1 MILIRPN
8 RGRMKR
14 ASIVAAALFAV
25 ATAGCTQGDFG
36 EVRPSLVRDDIHDW
50 MSSAATKGTPSEFE
64 LTDDERYLRDLGYP
78 LIEPPYD
85 RRKWYSVLNEYG
97 HNAASYRA
105 GVGRVDYANNLL
117 SSRYRSPAGRYGQL
131 IEDARNDIVRMPPFF
146 DIAMRV
152 LDIDIKRQQA
162 LAHVSP
168 SPPEHANAIRRI
180 RENAAIVR
188 WVLSSLEQR
197 CAAYRFA
204 LERLVVMTPSPQAAE
219 ADILIRRCRSE
230 VARYRIGPRPVGKTG
245 RIAAIR

>member
-1 MILIRPN
+1 MS
-8 RGRMKR
+8 
-14 ASIVAAALFAV
+14 A
-25 ATAGCTQGDFG
+25 AGCTQGDFG

-50 MSSAATKGTPSEFE
+50 MSSAAAKGAPSEFE

-97 HNAASYRA
+97 LNAASYRA
-105 GVGRVDYANNLL
+105 GPGRVDYANNLL

-131 IEDARNDIVRMPPFF
+131 IEDVRNDIARMPPFF

-152 LDIDIKRQQA
+152 LDLDIKRQKA
-162 LAHVSP
+162 LSHVSP
-168 SPPEHANAIRRI
+168 SPPERANAIRRI

-188 WVLSSLEQR
+188 WVQTSLEQR

-204 LERLVVMTPSPQAAE
+204 LERLVVMTPSPQAAD
-219 ADILIRRCRSE
+219 ADILIRRCLSE
-230 VARYRIGPRPVGKTG
+230 VARYRIGPQPVSKTG
-245 RIAAIR
+245 RVAAIH